1 MKINA
6 KISLLPIIWIVF
18 LLSNVYLA
26 SCTYRRVAFGPCD
39 QRVKTAEC
47 WRVLAQDADIMNT
60 SYLAADKLLE
70 NLNVAQFDQPV
81 TLGKQARL
89 WVATIAEVDHLK
101 ESSPLGRLI
110 GEQLAARF
118 TQQGYTVIDAKLQ
131 KELTLIS
138 SQGEF
143 ILSRDWPENDQLQPA
158 DVVVAGTYAVAKDL
172 VYITLKLFDLRSYQA
187 VSSFAY
193 TLPLG
198 ANTSALLQT
207 HSWWDH

>member
-1 MKINA
+1 MI
-6 KISLLPIIWIVF
+6 
-18 LLSNVYLA
+18 
-26 SCTYRRVAFGPCD
+26 
-39 QRVKTAEC
+39 
-47 WRVLAQDADIMNT
+47 NT

-70 NLNVAQFDQPV
+70 NLTVAQFDQPV
-81 TLGKQARL
+81 TLEKHARI
-89 WVATIAEVDHLK
+89 WIATIAEVDHLDK
-101 ESSPLGRLI
+101 SSPLGRLI

-118 TQQGYTVIDAKLQ
+118 TQQGHTVIDAKLQ

-143 ILSRDWPENDQLQPA
+143 ILSRDWPENDKLPPA

-198 ANTSALLQT
+198 ANTNALLQT